1 VQVRYRR
8 CYLEILSVKLPR
20 APFLRFEG
28 VVAKLLV
35 LCFLCTT
42 GCVCPVKALSRIP
55 QTGAKQ
61 VTTPPL
67 DPAGFAAEL
76 RRLEAKLL
84 GGTSSTNYVS
94 SLLRDLPASWTVDT
108 ANGGKYQ
115 ISSDPLRRLLE
126 HAVRDAAQRRNIL
139 EEASVWT
146 EDAATQ
152 AEGFAAASAA
162 VSGQSN
168 FRSNL
173 DRILK
178 RREFSPPSPPTP
190 LDLLR
195 RRINAWLLRIFEK
208 LFRKI
213 AGHPLGSQLLF
224 WFIIFGV
231 VSWLVTTLFQF
242 WTRRAGTVGL
252 ATIASVASHRSW
264 QEWFRAAQ
272 EAATHGE
279 FRDAIHSLYWVGI
292 TRLEDLSILTV
303 DHTRTPREQLNLLSR
318 NSGEPTPAAA
328 TPEQRDR
335 MDRLTSQLE
344 RVWYGRRPAGIDDFR
359 ECLKLVEDLGCR

>member
-1 VQVRYRR
+1 VPVQYRR

-28 VVAKLLV
+28 VAAQLFV
-35 LCFLCTT
+35 LCFLCLT
-42 GCVCPVKALSRIP
+42 GFVCPTKAWSRIP
-55 QTGAKQ
+55 QTGAKK

-76 RRLEAKLL
+76 RSLEAKLL
-84 GGTSSTNYVS
+84 GGTSSTDYVN
-94 SLLRDLPASWTVDT
+94 SLLHDLPASWTVET
-108 ANGGKYQ
+108 AEGDRYQ
-115 ISSDPLRRLLE
+115 ISSDPLRKLLE
-126 HAVRDAAQRRNIL
+126 HAVRDSAQRRNNL
-139 EEASVWT
+139 EEASVWA

-152 AEGFAAASAA
+152 AEGFATASAG
-162 VSGQSN
+162 VSVQSD
-168 FRSNL
+168 FRPKL
-173 DRILK
+173 DQILK

-190 LDLLR
+190 LELLR
-195 RRINAWLLRIFEK
+195 QRISAWMLRMFQK
-208 LFRKI
+208 LFEKI
-213 AGHPLGSQLLF
+213 AGHPLGSKLLF
-224 WFIIFGV
+224 WLIIFGV
-231 VSWLVTTLFQF
+231 VSWLVTTLIQF
-242 WTRRAGTVGL
+242 WTRRARTVGL

-292 TRLEDLSILTV
+292 TRLEALSILTV
-303 DHTRTPREQLNLLSR
+303 DHTRTPREQLNLLFR
-318 NSGEPTPAAA
+318 NSGETTPAAA

-335 MDRLTSQLE
+335 MGRLTSQLE

-359 ECLKLVEDLGCR
+359 ECLSYVEDLGCR